1 MNGNLLTKWIIIRV
15 DLGEKIL
22 NKNNQSNCDLSQ
34 V

>member
-1 MNGNLLTKWIIIRV
+1 MNGNLLTKWIIITI

-22 NKNNQSNCDLSQ
+22 NKNNQSNCDLSH